1 MIQPLD
7 SLWFD
12 DPCGQAA
19 YRQAEIA
26 KAAYFLAQQRGFA
39 PGHELDDWLAA
50 EKEEYGVPA
59 HDGSPP
65 CPKPS

>member
-1 MIQPLD
+1 MTEPTD

-26 KAAYFLAQQRGFA
+26 KAAYFLAQQRGFV

-50 EKEEYGVPA
+50 EKVEFRLPTHGALNRCQHP
-59 HDGSPP
+59 
-65 CPKPS
+65 